1 MSPAVS
7 ATTSKKWYIIHTL
20 SGQEDKV
27 KATLD
32 KRVQAKGMT
41 DQVDPVVIP
50 TEEHVEL
57 VRGKRKVVKRKIY
70 PGYILISMHYNP
82 TVWYVIKSTPGVMGF
97 LGETDKPTLLT
108 DAEANSILKRA
119 GLSTP
124 KLRIHWKVGDGVRVL
139 QGPFAG
145 FTGTVRELDEQKER
159 VTVLLTFLGRETP
172 VELNFDQIEQV

>member
-1 MSPAVS
+1 MIPTLASPNH
-7 ATTSKKWYIIHTL
+7 KWYIIHTL

-27 KATLD
+27 KATLER
-32 KRVQAKGMT
+32 KLGSTPVGQSV
-41 DQVDPVVIP
+41 DQIIIP
-50 TEEHVEL
+50 TEEHMEL

-70 PGYILISMHYNP
+70 PGYILINMNYNP
-82 TVWYVIKSTPGVMGF
+82 TVWHVIKSTHGVMGF
-97 LGETDKPTLLT
+97 LGERDKPTPLPEG
-108 DAEANSILKRA
+108 EANSILKRA

-139 QGPFAG
+139 QGPFAS
-145 FTGTVRELDEQKER
+145 FTGMVKELDEQKER